1 MTTVM
6 VGLENLVYSELTEK
20 GKEFSYGPV
29 KPFAPAC
36 GAKVD
41 TNTDS
46 STVYADNGPVIVLS
60 STGETK
66 VTIETTE
73 IPQDVLAFITGQ
85 KLVDGVIVWR
95 QDAVPPYI
103 ALGFTG
109 TKEDGNVR
117 HVWLVKGRFS
127 IPSTDW
133 KTKEDKP
140 DPQKE
145 TIDGTFVQRSDK
157 VFKITGDSSVE
168 GYEKYRDTFFKEVF
182 DVKQLDNVESETSSK
197 VSTTKTTG
205 GAA

>member
-1 MTTVM
+1 MSVI
-6 VGLENLVYSELTEK
+6 VGLENLVYSDLTEN
-20 GKEFSYGPV
+20 GKSFEYGEV
-29 KPFAPAC
+29 KPFAPLCA
-36 GAKVD
+36 AKVD
-41 TNTDS
+41 TSTDS
-46 STVYADNGPVIVLS
+46 STVYADNGPIIVLS

-73 IPQDVLAFITGQ
+73 IPQDVLAHITGQ
-85 KLVDGVIVWR
+85 KIVDGVIAWK
-95 QDAVPPYI
+95 QDAIPPYI

-140 DPQKE
+140 EAQKE
-145 TIDGTFVQRSDK
+145 SIEGTFVQRSDK
-157 VFKITGDSSVE
+157 VFKITGDSSVK
-168 GYEKYRDTFFKEVF
+168 GYEKYREKFFDQVF
-182 DVKQLDNVESETSSK
+182 DITQLEETSGGTSSK
-197 VSTTKTTG
+197 VDTTKSSG